1 MSSITPLPHTL
12 PELTELGLISYE
24 EGQALPSAGI
34 QNTTDFFQFFK
45 KHNDFTSIPDL
56 NEEGQQNLL
65 RLAKAYVKTEQG
77 ELTKEDLYD
86 PAVHKKD
93 TPFVP
98 VRIEW
103 EKITGIKRAFLDA
116 WFRRAIEDYFE
127 PTAQLFLKDYLGG
140 VTTAEEFYE
149 RAILHPI
156 RPGEPSVR
164 RSTHAPQLTRL
175 IRVFFTYHQAVQLL
189 DDPIELLR
197 FHARVDLGVDPAS
210 EIYDTILKPKA
221 DGTVPFAAAVY
232 RLTLASPYFTYPRRM
247 QQINRMR
254 YVRIFQDDPYTL
266 GGLMHM
272 GLNEARF
279 KQAQEEA
286 EELAVSGCRSFIA
299 ILTALG
305 YGESYRSL
313 KAWDNDSISKELVWR
328 INRDE
333 ELHLPAAFYALLFN
347 ELYGTRFVK
356 APRLGMEWV
365 KEEVVYVNEA
375 SATND

>member
-1 MSSITPLPHTL
+1 MSQPPLLNHTL
-12 PELTELGLISYE
+12 PELTELGLLTYE
-24 EGQALPSAGI
+24 EGQALRTVGI
-34 QNTTDFFQFFK
+34 QNTNDFLEFFK
-45 KHNDFTSIPDL
+45 KHGDFTPIPDL
-56 NEEGQQNLL
+56 NEEGQQKLL
-65 RLAKAYVKTEQG
+65 RLARAYVKTEQG

-98 VRIEW
+98 VLIEW
-103 EKITGIKRAFLDA
+103 EKITGIKRAFLDT
-116 WFRRAIEDYFE
+116 WFRRALEDYFL
-127 PTAQLFLKDYLGG
+127 PTAELFLKDHLNG
-140 VTTAEEFYE
+140 VNTAEDLYE
-149 RAILHPI
+149 RAILHPV
-156 RPGEPSVR
+156 RAGEASVR
-164 RSTHAPQLTRL
+164 RSVHAPSLTRL
-175 IRVFFTYHQAVQLL
+175 IRVFLKYHQAVQLL

-221 DGTVPFAAAVY
+221 DGTVQFAAAVY

-272 GLNEARF
+272 GMNEERF

-286 EELAVSGCRSFIA
+286 EDMAVSGCHTFTA

-313 KAWDNDSISKELVWR
+313 KAWDDGSISKELVWT

-347 ELYGTRFVK
+347 ELYGARFLE
-356 APRLGMEWV
+356 APRLRMPGV
-365 KEEVVYVNEA
+365 KEEVLYVNEMR
-375 SATND
+375 TE